1 MEQGWGIVE
10 CGMGS
15 YLKVDTVCLLSLS
28 FVLRLSLRFFT
39 GTLISELLRTLML
52 SMGKRLDPVL

>member
-1 MEQGWGIVE
+1 MRGAGNSAFVNFSLLRYFCSPSYTPVWSIVE

-39 GTLISELLRTLML
+39 
-52 SMGKRLDPVL
+52 